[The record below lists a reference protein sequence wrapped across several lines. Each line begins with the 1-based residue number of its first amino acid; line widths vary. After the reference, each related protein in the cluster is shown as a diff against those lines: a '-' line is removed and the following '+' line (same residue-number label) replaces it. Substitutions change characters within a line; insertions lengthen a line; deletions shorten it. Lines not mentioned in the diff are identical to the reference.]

1 VAHETP
7 HERGK
12 RHLRQAGYKAGG
24 VTLPKVKRVV
34 KRALVG
40 HEDAEHGGE
49 HKPIKLRSGGPVHGH
64 EAKHRP
70 DRRAR
75 GVDGLGDW
83 PNDAQ
88 GNENAKSALA
98 RGGAHKEHKGKGGK
112 TVINIHQGD
121 PQREQMAHQQG
132 MQQGVQIGARAAA
145 AKLAGAGGA
154 PGGYGSSSASTDG
167 WPTAWNADAACW
179 GPSMSEQSETMVT
192 TLARLCSEQRA
203 QIATLT
209 EQLNARHGVAG
220 EPQTGVHRPCETPR
234 VNPRYEYD
242 DAGLI
247 SGWTRDHGLNAY
259 GEQCADTDGL
269 ALQGL
274 ATEERPSPVTDSEKA
289 ADQMRQDI
297 LGGKIDKAGR
307 AVVRDACDK
316 MDAPKAGRDAA
327 NDALGK
333 ISGRGGFW

>member
-145 AKLAGAGGA
+145 AKLAGAGAPPGGPPHPPMGGA
-154 PGGYGSSSASTDG
+154 PMMPPGGGMPPG
-167 WPTAWNADAACW
+167 MPPG
-179 GPSMSEQSETMVT
+179 GPPMAPQ
-192 TLARLCSEQRA
+192 ARPPMAGPPPGMPMRRA
-203 QIATLT
+203 
-209 EQLNARHGVAG
+209 GG
-220 EPQTGVHRPCETPR
+220 R
-234 VNPRYEYD
+234 V
-242 DAGLI
+242 
-247 SGWTRDHGLNAY
+247 
-259 GEQCADTDGL
+259 
-269 ALQGL
+269 
-274 ATEERPSPVTDSEKA
+274 
-289 ADQMRQDI
+289 
-297 LGGKIDKAGR
+297 
-307 AVVRDACDK
+307 
-316 MDAPKAGRDAA
+316 
-327 NDALGK
+327 
-333 ISGRGGFW
+333 